1 MLQNIYVLIIAS
13 FINPLS
19 LICYLIIIFGIR
31 NLWAAIIF
39 NAAWRVLDFVLY
51 RDNPTPESYKI
62 LLLNLVIT
70 SIITALIVSIKSSVK
85 SKDKEL
91 SQ

>member
-13 FINPLS
+13 FINPFS
-19 LICYLIIIFGIR
+19 LICYLIIIFAIR

-39 NAAWRVLDFVLY
+39 NVGWRVLDFVLY
-51 RDNPTPESYKI
+51 RNNPTPESYKI
-62 LLLNLVIT
+62 LLLNLFIT
-70 SIITALIVSIKSSVK
+70 SIIAALIVSIKNSGK
-85 SKDKEL
+85 SKDKEI